1 MNNKGCELRSTARC
15 VVRWKN
21 KGCARR
27 PKTCTVWR
35 TEKIVGWKTDRH
47 EYISLPH
54 CYTSPDLILCKAIW
68 VENIRASSSH
78 NPVAVLYSH
87 DHTCAPARGHKRS
100 RTDGQTRTHT
110 NTRTHAHIMHA
121 HKGDRVNTSPWTV
134 KISQGAPLTRN
145 KPRNM
150 SDGSFRVAQQFICH
164 MCAQALAGWVL
175 ISRDLPSITPC
186 DGHNTWRLTD
196 RHGDPKAYLS
206 QPTSPLS
213 NYSTF
218 PSFSLQLPRIFY
230 VPDLLMFERCCDQ

>member
-27 PKTCTVWR
+27 PKACTVWR

-87 DHTCAPARGHKRS
+87 DHTCARKRTCARTQKISYG
-100 RTDGQTRTHT
+100 RT
-110 NTRTHAHIMHA
+110 NTHAHKHSHA
-121 HKGDRVNTSPWTV
+121 CAHHARAQRRQSEHQSVNSEN
-134 KISQGAPLTRN
+134 KSGGATYT
-145 KPRNM
+145 K
-150 SDGSFRVAQQFICH
+150 
-164 MCAQALAGWVL
+164 
-175 ISRDLPSITPC
+175 
-186 DGHNTWRLTD
+186 
-196 RHGDPKAYLS
+196 
-206 QPTSPLS
+206 
-213 NYSTF
+213 
-218 PSFSLQLPRIFY
+218 
-230 VPDLLMFERCCDQ
+230 